1 MVQCERRKKHKTIP
15 KPCRR
20 AEKAPHGRRKTQHV
34 RGVPGRRARVFCVFA
49 FMYFCAAPLKLRHS
63 RRAYRGGARRL
74 PRSDN
79 VCPGGVLH
87 RPQKTPPAARGRK
100 ILCVKSRCAM
110 RLLFRRCRRVLPAW
124 CRPPGTPVVG
134 ASAESFDAA
143 RFGTLPK
150 TGYLPSSSPFVAV
163 GKPMGKQRFPLRC
176 CKRARRFIA
185 AWNIKPPGVVKP
197 APCGSVHFHQPCPK
211 AGAVQADDA
220 GHGDVVY
227 HKGDVAHQEQQPRER
242 DAHALEFLDNGA
254 DGKQK

>member
-1 MVQCERRKKHKTIP
+1 MCKIP
-15 KPCRR
+15 
-20 AEKAPHGRRKTQHV
+20 
-34 RGVPGRRARVFCVFA
+34 
-49 FMYFCAAPLKLRHS
+49 
-63 RRAYRGGARRL
+63 
-74 PRSDN
+74 
-79 VCPGGVLH
+79 VCH
-87 RPQKTPPAARGRK
+87 A
-100 ILCVKSRCAM
+100 S
-110 RLLFRRCRRVLPAW
+110 LFRRCRRVLPAW
-124 CRPPGTPVVG
+124 CRPPGTPAVG

-185 AWNIKPPGVVKP
+185 AWNIKPPGVIKP
-197 APCGSVHFHQPCPK
+197 ASRGSVHFHQPCPK

>member
-1 MVQCERRKKHKTIP
+1 MRKTQKHKTIP
-15 KPCRR
+15 RPCRR
-20 AEKAPHGRRKTQHV
+20 AEKRRMACRKTQHV
-34 RGVPGRRARVFCVFA
+34 RGVPGRRARVFASLHLCIL
-49 FMYFCAAPLKLRHS
+49 CRAAEAAAQPTRQ
-63 RRAYRGGARRL
+63 AYRGGARRL

-87 RPQKTPPAARGRK
+87 RPQKNAARRAGTQNFMCK
-100 ILCVKSRCAM
+100 IPVCHAS
-110 RLLFRRCRRVLPAW
+110 LFRRCRRVLPAW
-124 CRPPGTPVVG
+124 CRPPGTPAVG

-197 APCGSVHFHQPCPK
+197 APRGSVHFHQPCPK